1 MSLEKRRSVD
11 VSGRT
16 VEDAITKGL
25 EMLGLPRSRVDVD
38 VLHPGSRGL
47 LGIGAE
53 DARVRLMEKPPVAP
67 ASPPPPKP
75 SPVAPPKPE
84 DSVSIQEELRQP
96 VSPPA
101 EVPDAADDA
110 WGEDA
115 DLLHLS
121 RDILEN
127 VLTRMGL
134 EATVE
139 TRMGYDLIEE
149 EPETPPLVLNIQG
162 EDLGILIGRRGETL
176 RALQYLVRLM
186 VSHQIKRWSNLV
198 VDVEDYRVRRRQTLR
213 SLAQRMAE
221 RVAYSGHTHALEPM
235 PAYERRIV
243 HICLRDHPH
252 VRTHSVG
259 EGERRKVTLIPKK

>member
-1 MSLEKRRSVD
+1 
-11 VSGRT
+11 
-16 VEDAITKGL
+16 
-25 EMLGLPRSRVDVD
+25 
-38 VLHPGSRGL
+38 
-47 LGIGAE
+47 
-53 DARVRLMEKPPVAP
+53 
-67 ASPPPPKP
+67 
-75 SPVAPPKPE
+75 
-84 DSVSIQEELRQP
+84 
-96 VSPPA
+96 
-101 EVPDAADDA
+101 
-110 WGEDA
+110 
-115 DLLHLS
+115 
-121 RDILEN
+121 
-127 VLTRMGL
+127 MGL

-139 TRMGYDLIEE
+139 TRTGYDLIEE
-149 EPETPPLVLNIQG
+149 ESETPPLVLNIQG

-221 RVAYSGHTHALEPM
+221 RVAYSGQAHALEPM

-252 VRTHSVG
+252 VRTQSVG